1 MDTTTPLPPADEP
14 PPYQPPPLGPRRLT
28 RSTQDRMIAGVCA
41 GVAEYLGID
50 PTIVRIGAIV
60 LTLIGGAGIVAY
72 LIAWLVVPE
81 DPAPGRSDGGDRS
94 IPLGLL
100 GIVAVLGFFGVFD
113 GDFDELSVVAFALL
127 GLGAVLVWGGR
138 GSNRS
143 RGASPTPPA
152 PPAPPGP
159 PVPPSSGPP
168 SAPMT
173 IVGADATTTTTTDLS
188 SLPPPPPPPPSP
200 PLAADAAAVP
210 PPARNRR
217 QWQFPWRSLGVAVGG
232 LFIAAG
238 AFSTAVVLS
247 DDVAPTVVLGSCLAA
262 LGVVIAAGAWL
273 GRTRPLIPAG
283 LLLLAGIATVAIID
297 VPLEG
302 GFADRTVVAD
312 SADDIATPEHL
323 TAGRLVFD
331 LRQLDL
337 LGDEPRLEATV
348 AAGELIVIL
357 PPGATAEVRAEVGV
371 GDLGVLGRER
381 SGVGPELD
389 QVIEGAG
396 EGRIELDLQVGAG
409 SVEVRRG

>member
-1 MDTTTPLPPADEP
+1 MV
-14 PPYQPPPLGPRRLT
+14 
-28 RSTQDRMIAGVCA
+28 AGVCA
-41 GVAEYLGID
+41 GIAEHLGID
-50 PTIVRIGAIV
+50 PTVVRIGAIA
-60 LTLIGGAGIVAY
+60 LTLVGGAGVIAY

-81 DPAPGRSDGGDRS
+81 DPAPGRTGDGDRS

-100 GIVAVLGFFGVFD
+100 GIVAVLGFFGLFE
-113 GDFDELSVVAFALL
+113 GNFDELSVVAFALL

-138 GSNRS
+138 GGDRS
-143 RGASPTPPA
+143 RG
-152 PPAPPGP
+152 APPGP
-159 PVPPSSGPP
+159 PVPPAPPSSGPP

-173 IVGADATTTTTTDLS
+173 IVGADATTTTDLS
-188 SLPPPPPPPPSP
+188 ALPPPPPPPPP
-200 PLAADAAAVP
+200 PLAADTAAVP

-217 QWQFPWRSLGVAVGG
+217 QWPFPWRSLGVAVGG

-262 LGVVIAAGAWL
+262 LGAVIFAGAWL

-357 PPGATAEVRAEVGV
+357 PAGATAEVRADVGV
-371 GDLGVLGRER
+371 GDLSVLGRER

-409 SVEVRRG
+409 SLEVRRG